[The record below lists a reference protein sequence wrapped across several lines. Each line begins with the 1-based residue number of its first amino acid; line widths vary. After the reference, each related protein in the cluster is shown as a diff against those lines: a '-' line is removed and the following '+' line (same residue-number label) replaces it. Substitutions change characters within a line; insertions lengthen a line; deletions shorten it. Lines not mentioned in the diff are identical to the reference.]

1 MCLKA
6 LSSQFPGSLRV
17 KRLIA
22 MKHEALNQLV
32 NNISQHICS
41 FECNYCNLFVGFID
55 LSNKIVLLIVLID

>member
-1 MCLKA
+1 
-6 LSSQFPGSLRV
+6 V

>member
-1 MCLKA
+1 MLSLFMKVTWFLFQMCLKA

-32 NNISQHICS
+32 DDIWS
-41 FECNYCNLFVGFID
+41 FILIKYV
-55 LSNKIVLLIVLID
+55 LSIYWIN